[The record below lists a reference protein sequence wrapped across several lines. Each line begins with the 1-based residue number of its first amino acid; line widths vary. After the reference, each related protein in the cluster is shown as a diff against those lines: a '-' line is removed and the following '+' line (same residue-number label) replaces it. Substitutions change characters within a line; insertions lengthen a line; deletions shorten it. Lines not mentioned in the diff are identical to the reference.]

1 MAEDPRAA
9 RVAQIRKD
17 IEQSRKKRQ
26 QALQAQFLED
36 FRQEKEAE
44 ALAKERAYGASVA
57 AAIGGGPTSDPSAAA
72 PEMSGVVEGPAFTSV
87 LGSRPGDD
95 ERAAMVA
102 QRLAERRKLEAEDR
116 DRRIKALRD
125 APEQIAAESA
135 SRVRKA

>member
-1 MAEDPRAA
+1 VTEDPRAA

-17 IEQSRKKRQ
+17 IEQSRKKRKQ
-26 QALQAQFLED
+26 DLQAQFLED
-36 FRQEKEAE
+36 FRREKEAE
-44 ALAKERAYGASVA
+44 ALAQERAYGASVA
-57 AAIGGGPTSDPSAAA
+57 AAIGGGSALDSSAAA
-72 PEMSGVVEGPAFTSV
+72 PETSGVVEGPAFTSV

-125 APEQIAAESA
+125 APEQIAVEAA